1 MILPA
6 MEQQI
11 KIHIQDKEKNEKDI
25 YAEQGSLLFDVL
37 IQNGI
42 TFKGNCGKKRACK
55 ACMVYFEEEQEW
67 KKSCSYVLQE
77 DISITIS
84 GLLEEENMVLL
95 ADSQKSVKTSTRKS
109 DSISTKKS
117 GPLSIKKSE
126 PISTKS
132 NLIQE
137 HKNAVSEDKIDVA
150 RDVSYGMA
158 IDLGTTTIAFLL
170 FDLESEEIV
179 DQFGIMNPQRIHGAD
194 VASRITYGSEVS
206 KVKELKLLFEDALN
220 KACVHFKQYFDQERT
235 EDERKLRRIGISGN
249 TVMMHIL
256 QEIPLT
262 SLGSFPFTTGN
273 VEEVSTVGGEFFL
286 NEELKK
292 QFLETE
298 ILLSPCSSAYIGG
311 DVLVGAV
318 SEDFDLSDEISLF
331 LDLGTNGEM
340 LLGKK
345 GRFYS
350 ASTAAGPAFEGSFRT
365 QHVHGT
371 RLIDFLVQARK
382 QKWLDEYGNICDRF
396 FEKGIP
402 FGAGTYLTQD
412 VIRSIQLA
420 KSAIYAGIMLL
431 CKSYGITPSEISKVY
446 IAGGFGFYLN
456 VSSAIFIKMFPP
468 ELDKKIKVVGNSSLT
483 GMKQYMTGEF
493 QERMKKFRGEIT
505 NIELANMEEFQECY
519 IQYLNL

>member
-1 MILPA
+1 MIVLQLPIDTIEDEEFEKISIYRKDTILLL
-6 MEQQI
+6 MEHRI
-11 KIHIQDKEKNEKDI
+11 KIHIQDKEKNERDI

-42 TFKGNCGKKRACK
+42 SFKGNCGKKRACK

-84 GLLEEENMVLL
+84 GLLEEKNMVLL
-95 ADSQKSVKTSTRKS
+95 ADAKKNAKET
-109 DSISTKKS
+109 TKK
-117 GPLSIKKSE
+117 KE
-126 PISTKS
+126 S
-132 NLIQE
+132 NTMRT
-137 HKNAVSEDKIDVA
+137 H
-150 RDVSYGMA
+150 SYGMA

-170 FDLESEEIV
+170 FDLESTEII
-179 DQFGIMNPQRIHGAD
+179 DQFGIMNPQRIHGSD
-194 VASRITYGSEVS
+194 VASRITYGSNVS

-220 KACVHFKQYFDQERT
+220 KALVYFKQYFDE
-235 EDERKLRRIGISGN
+235 EGIEGGRKLKRIGISGN

-262 SLGSFPFTTGN
+262 SLGCFPFTTGN
-273 VEEVSTVGGEFFL
+273 VEEVNTVGREFFL

-292 QFLETE
+292 QFSETE
-298 ILLSPCSSAYIGG
+298 ILLSSCSSAYIGG

-331 LDLGTNGEM
+331 IDLGTNGEM

-371 RLIDFLVQARK
+371 RLIDFLVLARR
-382 QKWLDEYGNICDRF
+382 QKWLDEYGKICDRF

-402 FGAGTYLTQD
+402 FEAGTFLTQD

-420 KSAIYAGIMLL
+420 KSAIHAGIILL

-468 ELDKKIKVVGNSSLT
+468 ELDIKISVVGNSSLT
-483 GMKQYMTGEF
+483 GMKRYMAGEF
-493 QERMKKFRGEIT
+493 KERMKKFREDIR

-519 IQYLNL
+519 IRYLNL

>member
-1 MILPA
+1 
-6 MEQQI
+6 MEHQI
-11 KIHIQDKEKNEKDI
+11 KIHIRDKENNEKDI
-25 YAEQGSLLFDVL
+25 YAKQGSLLFDVL

-42 TFKGNCGKKRACK
+42 SFKGNCGKKRACN

-67 KKSCSYVLQE
+67 KKSCSYVLKE
-77 DISITIS
+77 DISIRIS
-84 GLLEEENMVLL
+84 GLLEEGNMVLL
-95 ADSQKSVKTSTRKS
+95 AGAKKTKERAIGS
-109 DSISTKKS
+109 DF
-117 GPLSIKKSE
+117 
-126 PISTKS
+126 
-132 NLIQE
+132 
-137 HKNAVSEDKIDVA
+137 
-150 RDVSYGMA
+150 YGMA

-170 FDLESEEIV
+170 FDLESMETI
-179 DQFGIMNPQRIHGAD
+179 DQFGMMNPQRIHGAD
-194 VASRITYGSEVS
+194 VASRITYGSEIS

-220 KACVHFKQYFDQERT
+220 KALLHFEQYLG
-235 EDERKLRRIGISGN
+235 EDGRKLKRIGISGN

-262 SLGSFPFTTGN
+262 SLGSFPFATGN
-273 VEEVSTVGGEFFL
+273 VEEVNIVGREFLL

-292 QFLETE
+292 RFSETK

-311 DVLVGAV
+311 DVLVGAL
-318 SEDFDLSDEISLF
+318 SEEFDLADEISLF

-345 GRFYS
+345 GKFYS

-365 QHVHGT
+365 QHIHGT
-371 RLIDFLVQARK
+371 RLIDFLVMARR
-382 QKWLDEYGNICDRF
+382 QKWLDEYGKICDRF

-468 ELDKKIKVVGNSSLT
+468 ELDKKITVVGNSSLS
-483 GMKQYMTGEF
+483 GMKLYMTGEF
-493 QERMKKFRGEIT
+493 KERMKTFREGIT

-519 IQYLNL
+519 IGYLNL

>member
-1 MILPA
+1 MLL
-6 MEQQI
+6 MEHRI

-42 TFKGNCGKKRACK
+42 SFKGNCGKKRACK
-55 ACMVYFEEEQEW
+55 ACMVYFEEEQKW

-109 DSISTKKS
+109 DSIS
-117 GPLSIKKSE
+117 IKKSE
-126 PISTKS
+126 PISTMP

-137 HKNAVSEDKIDVA
+137 QKNAVSEDKIGVA
-150 RDVSYGMA
+150 RDGSYGMA

-170 FDLESEEIV
+170 FDLESKEIV

-273 VEEVSTVGGEFFL
+273 VEEVSIVGREFFL

-292 QFLETE
+292 QFYETE

-311 DVLVGAV
+311 DVLVGAI

-350 ASTAAGPAFEGSFRT
+350 SSTAAGPAFEGSFRT

-382 QKWLDEYGNICDRF
+382 QKWLDEYGKICDRF

-420 KSAIYAGIMLL
+420 KSAIYAGILLL

-468 ELDKKIKVVGNSSLT
+468 DLDKKIRVVGNSSLN
-483 GMKQYMTGEF
+483 GMKHYMTGDF
-493 QERMKKFRGEIT
+493 KERMKIFRGDIT

>member
-1 MILPA
+1 
-6 MEQQI
+6 MEHQI
-11 KIHIQDKEKNEKDI
+11 KIHIRDKENNEKDI
-25 YAEQGSLLFDVL
+25 YAKQGSLLFDVL

-42 TFKGNCGKKRACK
+42 SFKGNCGKKRACN

-77 DISITIS
+77 DISIMVS
-84 GLLEEENMVLL
+84 GLLEEKNMVLL
-95 ADSQKSVKTSTRKS
+95 AGAE
-109 DSISTKKS
+109 KS
-117 GPLSIKKSE
+117 GKETSRKKEIVRTEKTNIGFKEAILKKASE
-126 PISTKS
+126 KVTEKENMVPNREDVVI
-132 NLIQE
+132 
-137 HKNAVSEDKIDVA
+137 EDKKNVI
-150 RDVSYGMA
+150 RDTFYGMA

-170 FDLESEEIV
+170 FDLESMETI
-179 DQFGIMNPQRIHGAD
+179 DQFGMMNPQRIHGAD
-194 VASRITYGSEVS
+194 VASRITYGSEPA
-206 KVKELKLLFEDALN
+206 KVKELKLLFEDAFN
-220 KACVHFKQYFDQERT
+220 KALLHFKQHLG
-235 EDERKLRRIGISGN
+235 EDGRKLKRIGISGN

-273 VEEVSTVGGEFFL
+273 VEEVNIVGREFFL

-292 QFLETE
+292 RFSETK

-311 DVLVGAV
+311 DVLVGAI
-318 SEDFDLSDEISLF
+318 SEEFDLADEISLF

-345 GRFYS
+345 GKFYS

-365 QHVHGT
+365 QHIHGT
-371 RLIDFLVQARK
+371 RLIDFLVMARR
-382 QKWLDEYGNICDRF
+382 QKWLDEYGKICDRF

-468 ELDKKIKVVGNSSLT
+468 ELDKKITVVGNSSLS
-483 GMKQYMTGEF
+483 GMKLYMTGEF
-493 QERMKKFRGEIT
+493 KERMKTFREGIT

-519 IQYLNL
+519 IGYLNL